1 MWWARLCFATQ
12 ITAATAAPPL
22 PYVDRGA
29 CPFECCTY
37 RDWTAET
44 RLDAYGHYEPAG
56 RREVA
61 FAVKPGERVTAMTGV
76 VITTSAAQVRITKPT
91 TLEVYSKRFPKSAP
105 EKVALSRGDRVDLFT
120 PQGEGWMSGWTRGRL
135 LESFDAANFADAR
148 SCSRNPRCTGIIEKH
163 AKREWWVKVRN
174 ARGQIG
180 WILMGAG
187 LNFSNTDACGAPSP
201 EPRTPSPRQGSYR

>member
-1 MWWARLCFATQ
+1 MTSAILLLLFVVQ
-12 ITAATAAPPL
+12 AAVTAAPPL
-22 PYVDRGA
+22 PYVDQGA

-44 RLDAYGHYEPAG
+44 RLDAYKHYEAPG
-56 RREVA
+56 RREIT
-61 FAVKPGERVTAMTGV
+61 FGVKPGERVTAMTGV
-76 VITTSAAQVRITKPT
+76 VITASATQVRITKPT

-120 PQGEGWMSGWTRGRL
+120 PQGEGWMSGWTQGRL

-148 SCSRNPRCTGIIEKH
+148 FCSRNPRCTGIIEKQ

-174 ARGQIG
+174 AQGQIG
-180 WILMGAG
+180 WILMGPAP
-187 LNFSNTDACGAPSP
+187 NFSGADACGAPGP
-201 EPRTPSPRQGSYR
+201 APRIPSPRR